1 MLLIYLLGLFCG
13 VHSALYYDSYTGTEI
28 TREDVK
34 KHDKANTTFWCVNE
48 IEPCNPTEG
57 RRVDGSCNNLKH
69 PSRGATHTP
78 FVRLLP
84 AVFDKNFEPRKSSSG
99 NDLPLARYLRTRLI
113 SVGQVPSTIF
123 TMLAVHYF
131 VFMSADVL
139 SLHDTVNYIAW
150 KPYCC
155 TEKGKTD
162 HMCVPNKIPEDDP
175 VHRFSGIRCLNMTRP
190 ESFQS
195 IGCVKNDTVPDRI
208 VSSTPL
214 LDLSVIYGNLLP
226 PLLQKGRLFTGGL
239 VKTEVEEG
247 RIWPPSY
254 KTQANV
260 CFLNQRPKETRCHQ
274 MAEDSSNTLAG
285 INLVSIWFWRYHNF
299 IATELAKV
307 NPCWEDEKLFETARD
322 INIAVSLQIYYY
334 ELLPVFFGFDNMAED
349 GVIDRIGGFR
359 DLYDENIPPQ
369 LSLEYPFALRWVH
382 NIQDGTLKL
391 HDEEGHYLR
400 QFPIMNLTM
409 RTGFLAVDNNIDY
422 LTQGSFR
429 QGSAKIDYIA
439 DPEVTERG
447 LGPHQKVSDIVTN
460 DLSKN
465 RYFGFQPYVNYRQF
479 CFNKR
484 IKSFDDLHGII
495 DEERIEVLREMYEKV
510 EDIDLLAG
518 IWTEKPMRGGFVPP
532 TFYCLV
538 IDQLKRNIY
547 SDRHWYERPN
557 RPNAFTFPQL
567 AQIRKVTIARM
578 LCDVGDTVKR
588 IQPHAF
594 LKAGFKNPIGDC
606 KHIMSMDFSTWK
618 DDSCGAGGGFF
629 DHLFEQVV
637 EKR

>member
-1 MLLIYLLGLFCG
+1 MLLIYLVGLFCG
-13 VHSALYYDSYTGTEI
+13 VNSALFYDSYTGTEI

-69 PSRGATHTP
+69 PTRGAMHTP
-78 FVRLLP
+78 FIRLLP
-84 AVFDKNFEPRKSSSG
+84 ATFDKNFEPRKSSSG

-113 SVGQVPSTIF
+113 SVGKVPSTIF

-131 VFMSADVL
+131 VFMSADVV
-139 SLHDTVNYIAW
+139 SLHDTVNYILW

-162 HMCVPNKIPEDDP
+162 YMCVPNKIPEDDP

-195 IGCVKNDTVPDRI
+195 IGCVKNDTVPERI
-208 VSSTPL
+208 ISSTPL
-214 LDLSVIYGNLLP
+214 LDLSAIYGNLLP

-239 VKTEVEEG
+239 VKTEIEEG

-260 CFLNQRPKETRCHQ
+260 CYLNQRPKETRWHE
-274 MAEDSSNTLAG
+274 MPEDGSNTLG
-285 INLVSIWFWRYHNF
+285 GVNLVSIWFWRYHNF
-299 IATELAKV
+299 IAKELAKV
-307 NPCWEDEKLFETARD
+307 NPCWDDDKLFETARD

-334 ELLPVFFGFDNMAED
+334 ELLPVFFGSYQR
-349 GVIDRIGGFR
+349 VT
-359 DLYDENIPPQ
+359 DL
-369 LSLEYPFALRWVH
+369 
-382 NIQDGTLKL
+382 
-391 HDEEGHYLR
+391 
-400 QFPIMNLTM
+400 
-409 RTGFLAVDNNIDY
+409 
-422 LTQGSFR
+422 
-429 QGSAKIDYIA
+429 
-439 DPEVTERG
+439 
-447 LGPHQKVSDIVTN
+447 VTN

-479 CFNKR
+479 CFNTP
-484 IKSFDDLHGII
+484 IKSFGDLHGII
-495 DEERIEVLREMYEKV
+495 DEERIEVLREVYEKV

-518 IWTEKPMRGGFVPP
+518 IWTEKPIRGGFVPP
-532 TFYCLV
+532 TY
-538 IDQLKRNIY
+538 
-547 SDRHWYERPN
+547 WYERPN
-557 RPNAFTFPQL
+557 RPNAFTSPQL
-567 AQIRKVTIARM
+567 AQIRKITIARM
-578 LCDVGDTVKR
+578 LCDIGDTVKI

-594 LKAGFKNPIGDC
+594 LKAGHKNPMCDC
-606 KHIMSMDFSTWK
+606 KHIISMDFSAWR

-629 DHLFEQVV
+629 DHLFE
-637 EKR
+637 